1 MITAIVLAAG
11 QSRRMGRPKMLM
23 PWGKTTVLKQVITV
37 IRAAGIQDM
46 IVVTGGERE
55 KVEAELM
62 SESQVRAVF
71 NAEHAR
77 GEMLSSIQCGLR
89 EIKAE
94 AEAALICLGD
104 QPQVEERSVRLVC
117 DEFANSRAA
126 LIVPSY
132 RMRRGHPWL
141 MARTWWNDFLDLH
154 APQTP
159 RDFLNMH
166 AEEIHY
172 VNVDTPSVIE
182 DLDTPADYLK
192 YKP

>member
-23 PWGKTTVLKQVITV
+23 PWGKTTVLKHVLDTV
-37 IRAAGIQDM
+37 HAAGIEDI

-62 SESQVRAVF
+62 GASGVRAVF

-89 EIKAE
+89 GMKAE

-104 QPQVEERSVRLVC
+104 QPQIEEGSVRLVC
-117 DEFANSRAA
+117 EEFDKSRAV

-132 RMRRGHPWL
+132 QMRRGHPWL
-141 MARTWWNDFLDLH
+141 MARTQWNDFLDLR
-154 APQTP
+154 ASQTP
-159 RDFLNMH
+159 RDFLNLH

-182 DLDTPADYLK
+182 DLDTPEDYLK